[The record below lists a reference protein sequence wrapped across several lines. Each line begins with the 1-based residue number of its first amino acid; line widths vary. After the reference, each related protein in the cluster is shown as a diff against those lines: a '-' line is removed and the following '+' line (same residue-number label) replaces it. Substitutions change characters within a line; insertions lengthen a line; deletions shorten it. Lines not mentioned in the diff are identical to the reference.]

1 MIFRVVTICLLL
13 VLNKSFSQNFEDF
26 LVKNAIEIGYLSKP
40 KNDIFMVLQDARF
53 ISVGE
58 HMHGMK
64 EPATFCLGLAKLF
77 IRNGK
82 DVQIGL
88 EIAPE
93 YMNKYLCHPKDKNV
107 RKCYFFSDPFHDG
120 RSNKSWAKIIT
131 QLNHRRQAE
140 IFFFDVS
147 KYGENDRDSLMA
159 QCIKEQVLKHPEKTT
174 IILTSMVHGMLDNSK
189 GEKKMMAYLSED
201 KDLNFGNKLY
211 SFCQLFEH
219 GQIRRYEN
227 QDWII
232 DIKDLSD
239 SEYYSPYTKT
249 LKNSN
254 YISMFPSSFTDFY
267 SKKFTGFFFIKNI
280 NPVHILD

>member
-1 MIFRVVTICLLL
+1 M

-26 LVKNAIEIGYLSKP
+26 LAQYAIEIENLSKP
-40 KNDIFMVLQDARF
+40 KKDIFMVLQDARF
-53 ISVGE
+53 ISIGE

-82 DVQIGL
+82 NVQIGL

-93 YMNKYLCHPKDKNV
+93 NMSKYLCKPKDKNV
-107 RKCYFFSDPFHDG
+107 GKSYFFSDPFHDG

-131 QLNHRRQAE
+131 QLNHKRQAE

-159 QCIKEQVLKHPEKTT
+159 QSIKEQVLKHPEKIT
-174 IILTSMVHGMLDNSK
+174 IILTGMAHGMLNNDN
-189 GEKKMMAYLSED
+189 GGKKMMTYLS
-201 KDLNFGNKLY
+201 KDEELNLENKLY
-211 SFCQLFEH
+211 SFCQLFEY

-232 DIKDLSD
+232 DIKDLSN
-239 SEYYSPYTKT
+239 SEYYRPYTKT
-249 LKNSN
+249 LNYSN
-254 YISMFPSSFTDFY
+254 YLSIYPSNFDDFY
-267 SKKFTGFFFIKNI
+267 SKRFTGFFYTKYTK
-280 NPVHILD
+280 PVKIRN